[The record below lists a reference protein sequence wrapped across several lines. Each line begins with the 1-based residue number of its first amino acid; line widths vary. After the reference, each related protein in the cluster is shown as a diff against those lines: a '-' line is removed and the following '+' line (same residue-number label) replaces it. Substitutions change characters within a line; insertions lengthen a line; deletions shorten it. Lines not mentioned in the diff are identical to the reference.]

1 MQRSFSNKNTLITFI
16 YVILFFAYTAL
27 SSIYLYLPP
36 FLAVLFILFSKA
48 LKNKDTLYLFLVVF
62 CLVIFEAENG
72 YVLFSSIIYFSL
84 IYRYIMPKIV
94 KNSSCNLCIKLLTVI
109 LVYFGFFLF
118 NVLLANIFLLPMPS
132 INYYVIYYILV
143 EFLVVSML

>member
-1 MQRSFSNKNTLITFI
+1 MQRSISNKNTLITFI

-36 FLAVLFILFSKA
+36 FLAVLFILFSRA
-48 LKNKDTLYLFLVVF
+48 LKNEDTLYLLLIVF
-62 CLVIFEAENG
+62 CLVVFEAENG

-118 NVLLANIFLLPMPS
+118 
-132 INYYVIYYILV
+132 
-143 EFLVVSML
+143 